1 MAGAREVL
9 FRIFY
14 STSFTIVFLILVS
27 FVAVSPADKIYQSY
41 RRNRIVDIFIE
52 AGAYI
57 LTALIAVF
65 LYASRLYTNRSVLRE
80 IPKTYLPI
88 EKEDLPAKRV
98 HRLIEECLARSAV
111 VAYYAKPRARRIEV
125 EVPNAGQRMLA
136 ITRQTKTHH
145 HEHHLTEYEQGLL
158 EPTWGTIN
166 HPGWQSPAAEEMP
179 GLEFAS
185 VVDELIDLVEAKAVS
200 LAPPDP
206 LATPNEDGTTPPD
219 PRVVDQLA
227 RPDNAGMRQ
236 YLSILTDIGVVP
248 ETELSEEFTL
258 RYEKARFSATP
269 TTDRDFKVLMR
280 MFAEL
285 LRSMQPVD
293 IDMLN
298 LTHDDDDDDDDPND
312 DLEPHNKRPSR
323 ARPPSSAGAS
333 TFSASSVRHLPTSG
347 STSHL
352 PRRMSSDS
360 APSMSEDDLTPSLHT
375 ALSLTTTHS
384 HSQSRQPPPHPQ
396 YQHQEQQ
403 QDAVRPLSRPRP
415 PDRSS
420 TRFFS
425 AQSIS
430 RPTLRRE
437 HSDLSVASR
446 RSGRSARSRISD
458 MSRRSGRSNRSNR
471 SDRSTG
477 TGRSNASNRSNRSN
491 RGNRSGSSVIRLTE
505 MTNNDIGAPYVIQ
518 VPSRR

>member
-1 MAGAREVL
+1 MAGARDVL

-158 EPTWGTIN
+158 EPTWGTIS

-206 LATPNEDGTTPPD
+206 LATPNEDGATPPD
-219 PRVVDQLA
+219 PRVVDELA

-258 RYEKARFSATP
+258 RYEKARFSASP

-298 LTHDDDDDDDDPND
+298 LTQNDDDDDDPND
-312 DLEPHNKRPSR
+312 DLDPHNNRPSR
-323 ARPPSSAGAS
+323 ARSPSSTAPS
-333 TFSASSVRHLPTSG
+333 TFSASSVRHLPTT
-347 STSHL
+347 STH
-352 PRRMSSDS
+352 RRMSSDS
-360 APSMSEDDLTPSLHT
+360 APSMSEEDLTPSLHT
-375 ALSLTTTHS
+375 ALSLTPTHS
-384 HSQSRQPPPHPQ
+384 HSRSNQPQHHERHQ
-396 YQHQEQQ
+396 NQHQGHQQ
-403 QDAVRPLSRPRP
+403 QQQADARPHSRPRP
-415 PDRSS
+415 PNRSS

-425 AQSIS
+425 AQSVS
-430 RPTLRRE
+430 RPSLRRE
-437 HSDLSVASR
+437 QSDLSVGSR
-446 RSGRSARSRISD
+446 RSRRSRMSD
-458 MSRRSGRSNRSNR
+458 TSRTSDTSRRS
-471 SDRSTG
+471 
-477 TGRSNASNRSNRSN
+477 
-491 RGNRSGSSVIRLTE
+491 NRSGSSVIRLTQ
-505 MTNNDIGAPYVIQ
+505 MSNNDVGAPYVIQ